1 MTPLDLYHD
10 QIAKG
15 VLFPNA
21 DQKHVVEHFSHL
33 CQDIK
38 AYLAKR
44 DRYARWQFWKKPPL
58 PPQGVYVVGDVGTG
72 KTAMMDL
79 FCQSLPKKTV
89 YRQHFHA
96 FMHDIHDRLRSLS
109 HQKDPLKIVAAS
121 WEKPILC
128 LDEFLVQDIADAMI
142 LKELFS
148 ALFQRGLV
156 LMTTSNTLPQDLYKH
171 GLQRERFLPFIP
183 LLQAH
188 CQVLSLNHDQDY
200 RLRHGT
206 QGGAH
211 YVYPLTE
218 ETETAFAASFQ
229 AAVGSDPTT
238 LAVVFGQ
245 DRPLMLKKASPR
257 VAWTTFQ
264 DLCGEA
270 RGTRDYQRLCDA
282 FGHIFIDQVPCLGDQ
297 DGDQV
302 KRLILLVDCLYD
314 RGIILTMRAAAAPRL
329 LYQGTFL
336 AKDFSRTASRLIE
349 MAHPKR

>member
-1 MTPLDLYHD
+1 MPLDLYHD

-21 DQKHVVEHFSHL
+21 DQKRVVEHFARL
-33 CQDIK
+33 CDEIQ
-38 AYLAKR
+38 AYLAKQR
-44 DRYARWQFWKKPPL
+44 RYARWQFWKKRPL
-58 PPQGVYVVGDVGTG
+58 PPRGVYVVGDVGTG

-96 FMHDIHDRLRSLS
+96 FMHDIHDRLRRLS
-109 HQKDPLKIVAAS
+109 DQKDPLKIVAQS
-121 WEKPILC
+121 WEKPIVC

-148 ALFQRGLV
+148 HLFHRGLV
-156 LMTTSNTLPQDLYKH
+156 LITTSNTLPEDLYKH
-171 GLQRERFLPFIP
+171 GLQRDRFLPFIP

-188 CQVLSLNHDQDY
+188 CQVLSLNYDQDY

-206 QGGAH
+206 QMGAH
-211 YVYPLTE
+211 YLYPLTE
-218 ETETAFAASFQ
+218 ETQATFAKTFEAAIGPDLATA
-229 AAVGSDPTT
+229 
-238 LAVVFGQ
+238 AVVFGEE
-245 DRPLMLKKASPR
+245 RSLILEKASPR

-264 DLCGEA
+264 NLCGEP

-282 FGHIFIDQVPCLGDQ
+282 FTHIFIDQVPCMSDQ
-297 DGDQV
+297 DLDQV
-302 KRLILLVDCLYD
+302 KRLILLIDCLYD
-314 RGIILTMRAAAAPRL
+314 RGITLTVRAAAAPRL
-329 LYQGTFL
+329 LYQGTLL
-336 AKDFSRTASRLIE
+336 AKDFARTASRLIE